1 MTELYWQRYDET
13 LGRIRAERPN
23 TFYGVKLIVDVF
35 SSRSSGE
42 AFFPGGADDTLALA
56 LMDAGWTVDF
66 EEGDYLY
73 TATNPVSGAVLHH
86 VEGDLY
92 CLLEGR
98 TPEQPGRPD
107 ALRRKKGRRR

>member
-1 MTELYWQRYDET
+1 MSFDLYWKRYDQT
-13 LGRIRAERPN
+13 LARVRAERPN
-23 TFYGVKLIVDVF
+23 TFYGLKLILDVF
-35 SSRSSGE
+35 ESPSSGE

-56 LMDAGWTVDF
+56 LMDAGWHVEF

-98 TPEQPGRPD
+98 TPERLAVPRP
-107 ALRRKKGRRR
+107 KGRRR